1 MAIARFAKAQSQ
13 VFIVINNLILSQTSP
28 FKQKSN
34 RSGSHQ
40 GTKPALTRLTVVIVY
55 FCCFFNNFIS
65 NTRFEIPGLGQGHKG
80 NIFHVFLSALAP

>member
-40 GTKPALTRLTVVIVY
+40 GTKTQRKYLS
-55 FCCFFNNFIS
+55 CF
-65 NTRFEIPGLGQGHKG
+65 PWW
-80 NIFHVFLSALAP
+80 LSALVV